1 MKKAFVYKWTH
12 IPTYRWYVGYHVG
25 SEQNY
30 ICSSKLIKHH
40 IIESPTE
47 WKRDILAYGEPE
59 EMYELET
66 IILQLTDAKHDS
78 RSFNYH
84 NNDGRFT
91 TLNRTKEF
99 MSPAEIANRKLVNKG
114 KPKTEEHKQK
124 LSTIMKGRPNP
135 FMSAT
140 IGKGMPKPKNVC
152 RIFDK
157 KEMNLSHFIQW
168 SKRLDKLDV
177 MC

>member
-40 IIESPTE
+40 IISSPDE
-47 WKRDILAYGEPE
+47 WVRVIVAQGDPE

-66 IILQLTDAKHDS
+66 EILQLTDAKKDI

-99 MSPAEIANRKLVNKG
+99 MSLLEIANRKLANKG
-114 KPKTEEHKQK
+114 KPKSEEHKRK
-124 LSTIMKGRPNP
+124 LSDALKGRPNL

-140 IGKGMPKPKNVC
+140 IGKGTPKPKNVC
-152 RIFDK
+152 RITDK
-157 KEMNLSHFIQW
+157 KEMNLSHFVQW
-168 SKRLDKLDV
+168 SKRLDKLNST
-177 MC
+177 C